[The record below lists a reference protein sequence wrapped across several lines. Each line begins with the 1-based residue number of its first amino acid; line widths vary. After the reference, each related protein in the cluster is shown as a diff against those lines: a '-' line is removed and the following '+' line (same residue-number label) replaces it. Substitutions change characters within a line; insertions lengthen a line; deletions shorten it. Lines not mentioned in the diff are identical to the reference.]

1 MKRLTSLLL
10 TLLLTVSMCSASAAH
25 KLTAS
30 WSAIG
35 EIQDQ
40 SPAPSASAFAGTWV
54 LDRANTNTGKD
65 FPRKLKNY
73 KITVA
78 DIELALNVKSEVD
91 GQVEIEISRDRAP
104 DNSDIISN
112 TASRT
117 TSSSAAGAPRSST
130 TLGTPKA
137 QKITY
142 GGTMA
147 VFFTPNNVTYNLNG
161 EEAKFDIKQG
171 DKVTGTARVK
181 AKLDK
186 RGNQIQF
193 TTIRRMSTM
202 KGDIEITI
210 REVWKLSKD
219 GKSLKFERTVETPS
233 ARDEIVMTLS
243 KVAAA

>member
-1 MKRLTSLLL
+1 MKRLTSLML
-10 TLLLTVSMCSASAAH
+10 TLLLTVSMCSAAAH
-25 KLTAS
+25 NSTAS

-35 EIQDQ
+35 GVQDQ

-54 LDRANTNTGKD
+54 LDRANTNTSKD

-73 KITVA
+73 KITVV
-78 DIELALNVKSEVD
+78 DNELALNVQSEID
-91 GQVEIEISRDRAP
+91 GQVEVEISRDRAP

-117 TSSSAAGAPRSST
+117 TSSSSTGPPRSST
-130 TLGTPKA
+130 LGASKA

-171 DKVTGTARVK
+171 DKVTGNARVK

-219 GKSLKFERTVETPS
+219 GKSLKFERTVESPS

>member
-1 MKRLTSLLL
+1 MRRLTSLLQ
-10 TLLLTVSMCSASAAH
+10 TLLLIASICLATAAH
-25 KLTAS
+25 NATVS
-30 WSAIG
+30 WSAFG
-35 EIQDQ
+35 EVQDQ
-40 SPAPSASAFAGTWV
+40 SPTPSASAFAGTWV
-54 LDRANTNTGKD
+54 LDRENTKTSKD

-73 KITVA
+73 KITVV
-78 DIELALNVKSEVD
+78 DNELALNVQSEVD
-91 GQVEIEISRDRAP
+91 GQVEIEVSRDRAP
-104 DNSDIISN
+104 DNSDIVAN

-117 TSSSAAGAPRSST
+117 TASSSGGPPRSST
-130 TLGTPKA
+130 QVTPKA

-147 VFFTPNNVTYNLNG
+147 VFFTPNNVTYNLSG

-193 TTIRRMSTM
+193 TTIRRMITM